1 MRPEVAV
8 VGATSWGT
16 TLAVVLARTGVPTAL
31 VTRTPEEADALDR
44 ERENRRLLPGVRIPE
59 GVLIAPLRP
68 EALEGAWLVVLAV
81 PSRTMRE
88 NARRLAPL
96 LRRGQA
102 VLSASKGLEA
112 DTGLRMSQVLA
123 QELPPGT
130 PLAVLSGPNLAREI
144 AEGLP
149 ASTVVASEDEATARR
164 IQALLN
170 SRRFRVY
177 TSEDVV
183 GVELGGALKNIVA
196 IGAGICD
203 GLGYG
208 ANAKS
213 ALLTRGLAEITR
225 LGVAL
230 GANPLT
236 FSGLAG
242 LGDLVATCFS
252 PLSRNRR
259 VGEELGRGRPLDR
272 ILADLGHIA
281 EGVDTTR
288 ATLPL
293 ARSAGV
299 EMPIL
304 ETIHAVLFEGLPLA
318 EAVHRLMGRPPRPEW
333 PSILVRQ
340 VWRNG

>member
-1 MRPEVAV
+1 MRPQAAV
-8 VGATSWGT
+8 VGTTSWGT
-16 TLAVVLARTGVPTAL
+16 TLAVVLAREGVPTAL
-31 VTRTPEEADALDR
+31 VARTPEEAETLRR
-44 ERENRRLLPGVRIPE
+44 ERENRRLLPGVRLPD
-59 GVLIAPLRP
+59 GVEVLPLGP

-81 PSRTMRE
+81 PSGRMRE

-96 LRRGQA
+96 LRPGQV
-102 VLSASKGLEA
+102 VLSAGKGLEGG
-112 DTGLRMSQVLA
+112 TGLRMSQVLA
-123 QELPPGT
+123 QELPPDI
-130 PLAVLSGPNLAREI
+130 PIAVLSGPNLAREI

-149 ASTVVASEDEATARR
+149 ASTVVACAQEAVARR

-170 SRRFRVY
+170 SRRLRVY
-177 TSEDVV
+177 TSTDVV

-213 ALLTRGLAEITR
+213 AFITRGLAEITR
-225 LGVAL
+225 LGVAM

-259 VGEELGRGRPLDR
+259 VGEELGRGRPLAR
-272 ILADLGHIA
+272 ILADLGHVA

-288 ATLPL
+288 AVLPL
-293 ARSAGV
+293 ARSLGV
-299 EMPIL
+299 EMPIA
-304 ETIHAVLFEGLPLA
+304 ETTHAVLFEGLPPA
-318 EAVHRLMGRPPRPEW
+318 EAVGRLMGRPPRPEW
-333 PSILVRQ
+333 PPILTRRVQ
-340 VWRNG
+340 GDG